1 MRLPG
6 IHWLMPKQLLNLLCL
21 VCLMAPTASGLA
33 AQDKPIVIGAV
44 YNLHGFQ
51 ANLDIP
57 SSEGARLAVEQAN
70 RDGGLLGRTVE
81 LAVADGL
88 SKPRVIA
95 RKTAALLKRYKDMP
109 GLLGL
114 SDTDMV
120 LAAAPVAARSR
131 RLFLTSG
138 ATSPRLPQQVPDY
151 LYLACFGDNVQAAA
165 AAETAWYELDART
178 VAVLYAVENTYTDLL
193 QGYFRA
199 RFTGL
204 GGTVS
209 PVRAYTPGRL
219 DDIAAGL
226 GSVDLVFLATG
237 SADEAAEII
246 QRLRAAGVTAP
257 VFGGDSYDSEELW
270 QRHPA
275 LQDVY
280 YTTHAYLGEDNP
292 DPVVQGFRQA
302 FLAAYGSQPDAFAAL
317 GYDAARLLMSAI
329 RQAGS
334 TDPEAVLQALGDIHE
349 FTGVTGTLRYP
360 QGGHIPVKS
369 VTVLQT
375 GDGATAL
382 FRVLVPGQVP
392 AP

>member
-1 MRLPG
+1 L
-6 IHWLMPKQLLNLLCL
+6 ITKNLLSML
-21 VCLMAPTASGLA
+21 WVVCCVAPTTSGLA
-33 AQDKPIVIGAV
+33 AQDKALVIGAV

-51 ANLDIP
+51 AGLDIP
-57 SSEGARLAVEQAN
+57 SSQGARLAVDVAN

-81 LAVADGL
+81 LEVADGQ

-95 RKTAALLKRYKDMP
+95 HKTAALLKRFKDLP

-120 LAAAPVAARSR
+120 LAAAPVAAEHH

-138 ATSPRLPQQVPDY
+138 ATSPLLPQEVPQY

-178 VAVLYAVENTYTDLL
+178 VAVLYAADDTYTDLL

-199 RFTGL
+199 RFTQL
-204 GGTVS
+204 GGTVGS
-209 PVRAYTPGRL
+209 VRTYTPGRL
-219 DDIAAGL
+219 DAIAAGL

-237 SADEAAEII
+237 SAAEAAEII
-246 QRLRAAGVTAP
+246 RRLRGAGVVAP
-257 VFGGDSYDSEELW
+257 VFGGDSYDSGELW
-270 QRHPA
+270 QRYPA
-275 LQDVY
+275 LRDVY

-292 DPVVQGFRQA
+292 DPAVQA
-302 FLAAYGSQPDAFAAL
+302 FRRAYLDAYGSRPDAFAAL
-317 GYDAARLLMSAI
+317 GYDTARLLMAAI

-334 TDPEAVLQALGDIHE
+334 TDPAAVRQALGAIRE
-349 FTGVTGTLRYP
+349 FTGVTGTMRYP
-360 QGGHIPVKS
+360 QGSRIPVKS
-369 VTVLQT
+369 VSVLQIL
-375 GDGATAL
+375 DGAPVL
-382 FRVLVPGQVP
+382 FKVLVPEQVP

>member
-1 MRLPG
+1 
-6 IHWLMPKQLLNLLCL
+6 
-21 VCLMAPTASGLA
+21 MAPAPPGLA
-33 AQDKPIVIGAV
+33 AQDKALVIGAV
-44 YNLHGFQ
+44 YNLHGVQ

-70 RDGGLLGRTVE
+70 RDGGLLGRPVE

-95 RKTAALLKRYKDMP
+95 RKTAVLLKDYKDMP

-120 LAAAPVAARSR
+120 LAAAPVAAESR

-138 ATSPRLPQQVPDY
+138 ATSPRLPEQVPQY

-165 AAETAWYELDART
+165 AAETAWYDLDART
-178 VAVLYAVENTYTDLL
+178 AAVLYAAGNTYTDLL
-193 QGYFRA
+193 QGYFRD
-199 RFTGL
+199 RFTQL
-204 GGTVS
+204 GGTVGS
-209 PVRAYTPGRL
+209 VRAYAPGRL

-237 SADEAAEII
+237 SADEAAQII
-246 QRLRAAGVTAP
+246 QRLRKAGVNAP
-257 VFGGDSYDSEELW
+257 VFGGDSYDSEALW
-270 QRHPA
+270 QQYPA

-292 DPVVQGFRQA
+292 DPVVQTFRRA
-302 FLAAYGSQPDAFAAL
+302 YIKAYGSRPDAFAAL

-334 TDPEAVLQALGDIHE
+334 TDPEAVRQALGDIHE
-349 FTGVTGTLRYP
+349 FTGVTGTMRYP
-360 QGGHIPVKS
+360 QGSRIPVKS
-369 VTVLQT
+369 VTVLRIE
-375 GDGATAL
+375 DGETAL
-382 FRVLVPGQVP
+382 IRVLVPDQVP
-392 AP
+392 EP